1 MKDIGFHTADFSDKE
16 WEKVGK
22 IWDAVVARND
32 DYRALFKLHQ
42 IEDNAYWED
51 DDDYDFK
58 NKLDEPIGK
67 GAKFFT
73 ATQLFIKAPTA
84 RCSDLILNK
93 KLSDW
98 KWLGNDNFVVYK
110 TRSEYAGY
118 IFICFLHLVQQLVPF
133 TIGEIF
139 EWDEE
144 DPDEIEVPY
153 RLVKLTK
160 QILAELSKTEL

>member
-42 IEDNAYWED
+42 VEDNAYW
-51 DDDYDFK
+51 DDYDFK
-58 NKLDEPIGK
+58 NKLEEPVSK
-67 GAKFFT
+67 GANFFT
-73 ATQLFIKAPTA
+73 STQLFIKAPNA
-84 RCSDLILNK
+84 WCSDLVLNK
-93 KLSDW
+93 NLSDW
-98 KWLGNDNFVVYK
+98 YWLGDDNFVVYK
-110 TRSEYAGY
+110 VRSEYAGY
-118 IFICFLHLVQQLVPF
+118 IFVCFLHLVQQLVPF

-144 DPDEIEVPY
+144 DPDEIEVPH